1 MQNEGNLPKFMDVI
15 FGFLMRRTDL
25 FYVRSPES
33 KSTLGFPPNVARRIV
48 ASSFEKYN
56 TLFQTYEQQ
65 HRNAVGANAEGGSD
79 ENSPKTAESKDAEPK
94 PASKRHTKPNKD
106 DMSGPGTYSSLSKDG
121 ERFYT
126 AEPDCYNG
134 ARRDLYSWS
143 QSIKDLD
150 IRVKVVPI
158 PDSVKSSRD
167 VIVKIEQK
175 HLRIDVQG
183 NSEPLIDKEFLFDI
197 KKQEALWSLDL
208 EERHILIN
216 LDKVSELWWEAAFV
230 DEEKIDVQKIDCSRP
245 MHELDE
251 ESQAKI
257 AQMLFDQEQKRLGLP
272 TSEEKVSLRLMRL
285 HTSARGVYNVEGLKI
300 QDILKG
306 AWNQEDSPFKGTE
319 FDPNLVKCSGAAGS
333 GALPMSPDPP
343 ANSS

>member
-1 MQNEGNLPKFMDVI
+1 MSLTTMYDSALLGILQNEGNLPKFMDVI

-106 DMSGPGTYSSLSKDG
+106 DMSGPGTYSSVSKDG

-150 IRVKVVPI
+150 IRVKI

-167 VIVKIEQK
+167 VTVKIEQK

-272 TSEEKVSLRLMRL
+272 TSEEK
-285 HTSARGVYNVEGLKI
+285 KI

>member
-1 MQNEGNLPKFMDVI
+1 MYDNALLGILQNEGNLPKFMDVI

-25 FYVRSPES
+25 FYIRTPDS

-48 ASSFEKYN
+48 AS
-56 TLFQTYEQQ
+56 TYQQQ
-65 HRNAVGANAEGGSD
+65 HQNAVGANAECSSGGSTPRA
-79 ENSPKTAESKDAEPK
+79 SESTDAI
-94 PASKRHTKPNKD
+94 PNV
-106 DMSGPGTYSSLSKDG
+106 SKDG

-150 IRVKVVPI
+150 IRVKI
-158 PDSVKSSRD
+158 PDSVTSSRD
-167 VIVKIEQK
+167 ITVKIDQK
-175 HLRIDVQG
+175 HLRIDVKG
-183 NSEPLIDKEFLFDI
+183 SSEPLIDKDFLFDI

-208 EERHILIN
+208 DERHILIN

-251 ESQAKI
+251 EAQAKI

-272 TSEEKVSLRLMRL
+272 TSEEK
-285 HTSARGVYNVEGLKI
+285 KI
-300 QDILKG
+300 QDMLKG
-306 AWNQEDSPFKGTE
+306 AWNKDGSPFKGTQ
-319 FDPNLVKCSGAAGS
+319 FDPSVIDVSGAAGP
-333 GALPMSPDPP
+333 GVMPMPPNPP
-343 ANSS
+343 AASS